1 MVVMFIS
8 DAPTCLSG
16 CLTLPLLH
24 ISMPCR
30 VGASMP
36 LLEKEF
42 DLPTASIQ
50 IGYRQSRQCEVVGQE
65 DQPLASLRIF
75 ETDSP
80 QRRLEP
86 FVRVKTREHDGLI
99 ADQPGAAIYR
109 MRVATLGLQVRLATR
124 DKEAARL
131 VEAKQPFEIQ
141 EAAIHDVEG
150 SRLGQQLI

>member
-1 MVVMFIS
+1 M
-8 DAPTCLSG
+8 
-16 CLTLPLLH
+16 LLD
-24 ISMPCR
+24 P
-30 VGASMP
+30 
-36 LLEKEF
+36 LEKEL

-50 IGYRQSRQCEVVGQE
+50 IGYRQSGQREVVGHE

-75 ETDSP
+75 ETDPP

-86 FVRVKTREHDGLI
+86 FVRVKTCKHDGLI
-99 ADQPGAAIYR
+99 ADHPGAAIYR
-109 MRVATLGLQVRLATR
+109 MRVATLGLQVRLSSR

-150 SRLGQQLI
+150 PGSGIN